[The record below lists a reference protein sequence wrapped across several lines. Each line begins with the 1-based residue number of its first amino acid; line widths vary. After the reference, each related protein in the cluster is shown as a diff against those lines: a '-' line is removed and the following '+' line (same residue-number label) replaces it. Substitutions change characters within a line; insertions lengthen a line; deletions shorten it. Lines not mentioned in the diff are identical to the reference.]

1 MDRDTDTDA
10 GTPRRL
16 VIPAQRNAP
25 GPLARRSAPTPFDVP
40 AQRPGPR
47 SVPRRTVESLG
58 AAACSAPVHP
68 ADPALVRDA
77 ARSEVLHR
85 HARLTR
91 GGRPVFCTPSRD
103 EIAGV
108 VSLRQSRGTDGKVI
122 YSTREAAE
130 AAARELEEL
139 GTRALRSYRCGRS
152 RSGHFHLTTDAA
164 SPARIPQQRRSVPA

>member
-16 VIPAQRNAP
+16 VVPAQRPAP

-40 AQRPGPR
+40 ALRTAPR
-47 SVPRRTVESLG
+47 AVRRATSTVD
-58 AAACSAPVHP
+58 AAPIDPAPI
-68 ADPALVRDA
+68 DPALVRDA

-91 GGRPVFCTPSRD
+91 SGRPVFCTPSRD

-108 VSLRQSRGTDGKVI
+108 MSLRQSRGTDGKVI

-152 RSGHFHLTTDAA
+152 RSGHYHLTTDAT
-164 SPARIPQQRRSVPA
+164 PHARVPLQHRSVPA

>member
-16 VIPAQRNAP
+16 VIPAQHTAP
-25 GPLARRSAPTPFDVP
+25 GPLARRGAPTPFDVP
-40 AQRPGPR
+40 AQRTAPR
-47 SVPRRTVESLG
+47 ALRRAVPTVD
-58 AAACSAPVHP
+58 AAPIGTAPI
-68 ADPALVRDA
+68 DPALVRDA

-91 GGRPVFCTPSRD
+91 SGRPVFCTPSRD

-130 AAARELEEL
+130 AAGRELEEL
-139 GTRALRSYRCGRS
+139 GTRALRAYRCGRS
-152 RSGHFHLTTDAA
+152 RSGHYHLTTDATPHA
-164 SPARIPQQRRSVPA
+164 HIPRQRRSVPA

>member
-16 VIPAQRNAP
+16 VVPAQRP
-25 GPLARRSAPTPFDVP
+25 APTPFDVP
-40 AQRPGPR
+40 AQRTASR
-47 SVPRRTVESLG
+47 AARRAAPTVD
-58 AAACSAPVHP
+58 AAPV
-68 ADPALVRDA
+68 DPALVRDA

-91 GGRPVFCTPSRD
+91 SGRPVFCTPSRD

-130 AAARELEEL
+130 AAGRELEEL

-152 RSGHFHLTTDAA
+152 RSGHYHLTTDATPHA
-164 SPARIPQQRRSVPA
+164 GVPQQRRSVPA

>member
-16 VIPAQRNAP
+16 VIPAQRTAP
-25 GPLARRSAPTPFDVP
+25 GPLARRRAPTPFDVP
-40 AQRPGPR
+40 AQRPAPR
-47 SVPRRTVESLG
+47 SLPRRAVESLG
-58 AAACSAPVHP
+58 AGPCPAAAHPV
-68 ADPALVRDA
+68 DPALVRDA

-91 GGRPVFCTPSRD
+91 SGRPVFCTPSRD

-152 RSGHFHLTTDAA
+152 RSGHYHLTTDAT
-164 SPARIPQQRRSVPA
+164 PHARVPQQRRSVPA